1 MTAKTFDIKFK
12 DKKEENHVYYRF
24 KRKVFEYL
32 TYDDVDAAISLS
44 KLFNFVEKTVNVFGV
59 DNVLHRCLVVF
70 KALVDCQEKPNSFEL
85 EYLRVHLSESLNEK
99 TAESLCKAVSGV
111 RTLVGMKHLHEQVA
125 NFWKEAI
132 LDPSCLVDPPSVVLY
147 KKSQYDIE
155 PEIGIIS
162 GDGNRILNEAS
173 RILGISISAVGQ
185 KPADAIK
192 FDAEQVQWRNSVLEK
207 IDFNDEVLDDVE
219 TNGNSAVLS
228 ADDLFV
234 MLREYDQPT
243 VLMQRLSELL
253 NGRQSD
259 DAIQQDLVD
268 LLGVENF
275 DLLQT
280 LIENRKTLA
289 QEIPDFLVRKVKEQR
304 IQEAGPPDPTARYA
318 GSVTIKTKKE
328 AQIQKQMRK
337 EEKKTEK
344 EFKKLV
350 LTMGHEDKMALELAR
365 AEQMKQRQ
373 RELQDANDFSAK
385 FGSQSARRKLPF
397 VFDAFSS
404 SPMKD
409 VDLFGTKFSL
419 PEGTTRKIT
428 RTLQEVTVPP
438 QDRSLNMDVHSVM
451 ISSLDPLGQAAFQ
464 GFEKLNTIQS
474 IVFEQAYNTKEN
486 LLICAPTGAGK
497 TNVAMLSILK
507 TIRDHCD
514 EHGRILKDTFKIIY
528 IAPMKALAAEMT
540 NSFSKRLKKLGLTV
554 RELTGDTQLSRK
566 EIDETQML
574 VLTPE
579 KWDVVTRKS
588 DDEALSQLV
597 RLLIIDE
604 VHLLHDER
612 GPVIETIVARTL
624 RQAEVSQ
631 QSVRIVG
638 LSATLP
644 NYLDVATFLRVDP
657 EKGLFFFD
665 GRFRPVPLTQTFV
678 GVSDPNSGDLKK
690 AMDEACYDKCI
701 EYLAEK
707 HQVLVFVHSR
717 NATAQ
722 VANFL
727 IERAGQHQERPLFES
742 EHAGK
747 PQYANAC
754 KRMKNVAS
762 KDLRFFFDYGIGLHH
777 AGLKR
782 TDRNLM
788 EQMFSEGHIKV
799 LCCTATLAW
808 GVNLPAHAVIIRG
821 TDVFDPNKGSFTDL
835 GILDVQQIFGRAG
848 RPQFESSGH
857 GVIITKM
864 AKLDKYLGMLIRKT
878 PIESKFQDKIHDNL
892 NAEIARGTVTNLNE
906 AAEWLRYTY
915 FYVRARINPIA
926 YGIDYREVRESPDLQ
941 VYLEDLCY
949 SAAQRLD
956 TNQMI
961 RFDTNNNYLSSTDLG
976 RIASLF
982 YITIESVE
990 TFFDASANTKLCE
1003 AMTDDQLM
1011 ALLCSSSEFTQI
1023 QCRETEMMDLEMLKS
1038 GCTLPIRD
1046 GVLANSAGKVNC
1058 LLQNYISRVEPASF
1072 TLQTEMYYISQNASR
1087 VARALFECT
1096 LRKNW
1101 STTAIQCLEF
1111 SKYINRKLWVFNSPL
1126 RQLVDVG
1133 LLKDIV
1139 VRKIEAKRNLSFF
1152 DLLEYD
1158 KKELGAQFHC
1168 DGAILYEC
1176 LRMIPSLDVDAT
1188 IKPITP
1194 TIVRIDAIIWPEFNW
1209 CDRLLGHG
1217 GAERFWL
1224 IVEDSDE
1231 SHILHHEIILFNK
1244 KQVIQKAEQH
1254 LTITL
1259 PIEDHQVKHH
1269 FKLRLIS
1276 DSWVVDETAT
1286 TLTLNHFILP
1296 EQPKAHTDLLPLDPL
1311 PLSALNNPDFENLYP
1326 FEFFNPVQTQ
1336 VFFALYNT
1344 WDNVLLGAPTSSGKT
1359 LCAELAIFRALLHRP
1374 EKKCVYIA
1382 PLKALVRERVLD
1394 WSEKFKKQLGVNIV
1408 EVSGDV
1414 TPQPDELKKAQLL
1427 ITTPEK
1433 WDGIT
1438 RSYDTR
1444 QYVQDVTLVVID
1456 EIHLLGVERGAV
1468 LEAIVTRLKSI
1479 SKRKNREHPVRIVGL
1494 STALANA
1501 FDIADWLGVPE
1512 SGLFN
1517 FRPSV
1522 RPVPIQVHIQ
1532 GFPGQHYCPRM
1543 ALMNKPAFQAIKQF
1557 SPVKPTLLFVASR
1570 RQTRLTAMAFV
1581 SMLALEP
1588 DPRQWLHMDQKELHD
1603 VVSTLRDENLKLTLP
1618 FGIGMHHAGLQSYER
1633 SIVERLFVERKIQV
1647 LIATAT
1653 LAWGINCPAH
1663 LVIVK
1668 GTEFYDGKT
1677 HKYIDFPVTDVL
1689 QMIGRAGRP
1698 QYDDSAVAVVY
1709 VQDMKK
1715 KFYKRFLYEPF
1726 PVESALLTALPNH
1739 VNAEAAAGQIS
1750 SKQQMVDYLSGTY
1763 LYRRIFANPSYYGI
1777 EDFDEKSLVRFLTK
1791 LVDETVDELITSRC
1805 VEYIKQEQHLIC
1817 TPFGRLASKYYLE
1830 HTTIRHL
1837 AENLKEK
1844 METDEFLNVLVN
1856 CPEYSEIPCR
1866 HNEDLINR
1874 DLNKLLPYK
1883 MPNHADFESS
1893 HSKTMVLYQTHFS
1906 RIQLPVDYLTDQRS
1920 VIESCIRIFQAI
1932 LDFAV
1937 LKGWLSTSLKT
1948 IIMLQQVIQARWYD
1962 DHPLTCLPNVS
1973 PSLAKSFGKEMTI
1986 PMLQEEL
1993 GIRKLRSEPSE
2004 KEHKNV
2010 MNRMKK
2016 RLPLS
2021 EFETKQVV
2029 EALFAWPTIR
2039 ITDFKFQKGLMQAPL
2054 NLFERFEKQKTEIPL
2069 ESGKEYRVKVE
2080 ILIIGPAK
2088 NQKATYSP
2096 KYPKEKS
2103 PGLVL
2108 LLGEK
2113 DTNSVLACR
2122 KTGLLLGDKPHTF
2135 HLNFFAPES
2144 RGPHIFTLFVMSDS
2158 YLGIDQEYD
2167 VYCDV
2172 Q

>member
-1 MTAKTFDIKFK
+1 MSGRAFDLKFK
-12 DKKEENHVYYRF
+12 DKKVELHVYYRF

-32 TYDDVDAAISLS
+32 SYDDVDAAISLS
-44 KLFNFVEKTVNVFGV
+44 KLFSFVEKTVSVVGA
-59 DNVLHRCLVVF
+59 DNVLYKSLVVF
-70 KALVDCQEKPNSFEL
+70 KALVDCQDKPNSFEL
-85 EYLRVHLSESLNEK
+85 EYLRVHLSESLSEK

-111 RTLVGMKHLHEQVA
+111 RTLVGIKHLHEQVA
-125 NFWKEAI
+125 NFFKEAL
-132 LDPSCLVDPPSVVLY
+132 LDPACLIDPPTVSLT
-147 KKSQYDIE
+147 KKSQPDLDR
-155 PEIGIIS
+155 EIGMLPGEGS
-162 GDGNRILNEAS
+162 RILNEAS
-173 RILGISISAVGQ
+173 RLLGISISAVGQ
-185 KPADAIK
+185 KPADPIK
-192 FDAEQVQWRNSVLEK
+192 FDPEQVQWRNSMLEK
-207 IDFNDEVLDDVE
+207 IDFTDEFVE
-219 TNGNSAVLS
+219 EPQTNGKSDGISAENLY
-228 ADDLFV
+228 V
-234 MLREYDQPT
+234 MLMEYDQPDM
-243 VLMQRLSELL
+243 LMQRLSNLL

-259 DAIQQDLVD
+259 EAIQQELVD
-268 LLGVENF
+268 LLGMENF
-275 DLLQT
+275 ELLQT
-280 LIENRKTLA
+280 IIGSRKQLA
-289 QEIPDFLVRKVKEQR
+289 EELPDFLMNKVKEQR
-304 IQEAGPPDPTARYA
+304 RQEAGPSDPTSRYA
-318 GSVTIKTKKE
+318 GSVTIRTKKE
-328 AQIQKQMRK
+328 AQLQKQMRK

-365 AEQMKQRQ
+365 AEQLKQRQ
-373 RELQDANDFSAK
+373 RELQDANDFQSK
-385 FGSQSARRKLPF
+385 FGGQTVRRKLPF

-404 SPMKD
+404 TPMKD
-409 VDLFGTKFSL
+409 VDLFGSKYSL
-419 PEGTTRKIT
+419 PEGTTRRIT
-428 RTLQEVTVPP
+428 SRLQEVTVPP
-438 QDRSLNMDVHSVM
+438 QERSQNMDVHPIMVNN
-451 ISSLDPLGQAAFQ
+451 LDPLGQLAFQ

-497 TNVAMLSILK
+497 TNVALLSILK

-540 NSFSKRLKKLGLTV
+540 NNFSKRLRKLGLTV

-566 EIDETQML
+566 EINETQML

-579 KWDVVTRKS
+579 KWDVVTRKA

-612 GPVIETIVARTL
+612 GPVIETIVARAL
-624 RQAEVSQ
+624 RQAEISQ

-678 GVSDPNSGDLKK
+678 GVSDPNSGDIKK

-701 EYLAEK
+701 DYLSEN
-707 HQVLVFVHSR
+707 HQILVFVHSR

-727 IERAGQHQERPLFES
+727 IEQAGHNQERSLFES
-742 EHAGK
+742 EHVGK
-747 PQYANAC
+747 PIYAQAC
-754 KRMKNVAS
+754 KRMKNATS
-762 KDLRFFFDYGIGLHH
+762 KELRFFFEYGIGLHH

-782 TDRNLM
+782 QDRNLM
-788 EQMFSEGHIKV
+788 EQMFAEGHIKV

-821 TDVFDPNKGSFTDL
+821 TDVFDPNKGTFTDL

-878 PIESKFQDKIHDNL
+878 PIESKFQEKIHDNL
-892 NAEIARGTVTNLNE
+892 NAEVARGTVTNLAE
-906 AAEWLRYTY
+906 AVEWLRYTY
-915 FYVRARINPIA
+915 FYVRARLNPIA
-926 YGIDYREVRESPDLQ
+926 YGIDYREMRENPDLQ
-941 VYLEDLCY
+941 AYLEDLAY
-949 SAAQRLD
+949 AAAQRLD
-956 TNQMI
+956 SNQMI
-961 RFDTNNNYLSSTDLG
+961 RFDAGNGYLNSTDLG

-982 YITIESVE
+982 YITIESIE
-990 TFFDASANTKLCE
+990 TFTNGHEAIKLTPN
-1003 AMTDDQLM
+1003 MTDDHIL
-1011 ALLCSSSEFTQI
+1011 ALICSSSEFTQI
-1023 QCRETEMMDLEMLKS
+1023 QCRETEMADLDMLMS
-1038 GCTLPIRD
+1038 GCMLPLR
-1046 GVLANSAGKVNC
+1046 GGGLATSQGKVNC
-1058 LLQNYISRVEPASF
+1058 LLQNYISRAEPTSF
-1072 TLQTEMYYISQNASR
+1072 TLQTEMFYISQNASR
-1087 VARALFECT
+1087 VARALFEIT

-1101 STTAIQCLEF
+1101 AFTAVQCLEF
-1111 SKYINRKLWVFNSPL
+1111 SKYINRRLWNFNSPL
-1126 RQLVDVG
+1126 RQVVDVG
-1133 LLKDIV
+1133 LLKDVV
-1139 VRKIEAKRNLSFF
+1139 VRKIEAKQNLGFL
-1152 DLLEYD
+1152 DLLDYD
-1158 KKELGAQFHC
+1158 EKELGAQFNC
-1168 DGAILYEC
+1168 DGRILYDC
-1176 LRMIPSLDVDAT
+1176 LRYIPSLDVEAT

-1194 TIVRIDAIIWPEFNW
+1194 TIVRVDAIIWPEFTW

-1224 IVEDSDE
+1224 IIEDCDE
-1231 SHILHHEIILFNK
+1231 NFILHHEMLMFNK
-1244 KQVIQKAEQH
+1244 KQIITKAEQH
-1254 LTITL
+1254 LNITV
-1259 PIEDHQVKHH
+1259 PIEDHQIHHH
-1269 FKLRLIS
+1269 FKMRLIS
-1276 DSWVVDETAT
+1276 DSWVVEETN
-1286 TLTLNHFILP
+1286 LTLSLNQFVLP
-1296 EQPKAHTDLLPLDPL
+1296 ENIKSHTDLLPLDPL
-1311 PLSALNNPDFENLYP
+1311 PLTALKNREFEKLYP
-1326 FEFFNPVQTQ
+1326 FEYFNPVQTQ

-1359 LCAELAIFRALLHRP
+1359 LCAELAIFRVLQHRP

-1394 WSEKFKKQLGVNIV
+1394 WTEKFKKQLGVNIV
-1408 EVSGDV
+1408 EVSGDT
-1414 TPQPDELKKAQLL
+1414 TPQPDELKSAQLL

-1479 SKRKNREHPVRIVGL
+1479 SKRKNRENPVRIVGL

-1557 SPVKPTLLFVASR
+1557 SPAKPTLLFVASR

-1581 SMLALEP
+1581 SMLALEA
-1588 DPRQWLHMDQKELHD
+1588 DPRQWLKMDQTELHEI
-1603 VVSTLRDENLKLTLP
+1603 VSTLRDENLKLTLP

-1677 HKYIDFPVTDVL
+1677 HKYVDFPVTDVL

-1698 QYDDSAVAVVY
+1698 QFDDSAVAVVY
-1709 VQDMKK
+1709 VQDTKK

-1726 PVESALLTALPNH
+1726 PVESALLPALENH
-1739 VNAEAAAGQIS
+1739 VNAEVSAAQIE
-1750 SKQQMVDYLSGTY
+1750 SKQQMVDYLAGTY
-1763 LYRRIFANPSYYGI
+1763 LYRRIFANPAYYGI
-1777 EDFDEKSLVRFLTK
+1777 DDFNDKTLIRFLTK
-1791 LVDETVDELITSRC
+1791 IVDETIDELIESRC
-1805 VEYIKQEQHLIC
+1805 VEYDKDEQRLSS

-1837 AENLKEK
+1837 AENLRPK
-1844 METDEFLNVLVN
+1844 MGIDEILRVLTD
-1856 CPEYSEIPCR
+1856 CPEYAEIPCR
-1866 HNEDLINR
+1866 HNEDLINQ
-1874 DLNKLLPYK
+1874 DLNKVIPFPLPK
-1883 MPNHADFESS
+1883 HADFESS
-1893 HSKTMVLYQTHFS
+1893 HSKTMILYQTHFS
-1906 RIQLPVDYLTDQRS
+1906 RIQIPVDYLTDQRS
-1920 VIESCIRIFQAI
+1920 VIESCVRIFQAI
-1932 LDFAV
+1932 LDFSAI
-1937 LKGWLSTSLKT
+1937 KGWLDLTLST
-1948 IIMLQQVIQARWYD
+1948 IILLQQVVQARWFD
-1962 DHPLTCLPNVS
+1962 DHPLTCLPHVS
-1973 PSLAKSFGKEMTI
+1973 HAIAKALGAELTI
-1986 PMLQEEL
+1986 PKLQDEL
-1993 GIRKLRSEPSE
+1993 GIRKLKGPPTEKQRSDVYN
-2004 KEHKNV
+2004 K
-2010 MNRMKK
+2010 MKK
-2016 RLPLS
+2016 RLPLN
-2021 EFETKQVV
+2021 EFETKQIT
-2029 EALFAWPTIR
+2029 EALFSWPTIR
-2039 ITDFKFQKGLMQAPL
+2039 LVDLKFQKGLLQCPL
-2054 NLFERFEKQKTEIPL
+2054 DPFQRFKKQNPPIPL
-2069 ESGKEYRVKVE
+2069 EFGQEFRLKVSLQ
-2080 ILIIGPAK
+2080 ITGPAAS
-2088 NQKATYSP
+2088 QKSAFAP
-2096 KYPKEKS
+2096 KFPKEKS
-2103 PGLVL
+2103 PGLIVI
-2108 LLGEK
+2108 LGEK
-2113 DTNSVLACR
+2113 EKNTVLACR
-2122 KTGLLLGDKPHTF
+2122 KTGLILGNRPHHVF
-2135 HLNFFAPES
+2135 LNFFAPDV
-2144 RGPHIFTLFVMSDS
+2144 RGPLTLTLFIMSDS

-2167 VYCDV
+2167 LFCDV
-2172 Q
+2172 E